1 MHPDQPTTPFEL
13 PPTSSRPKRPKL
25 YGPGRP
31 RVLDDAKRR
40 EICAL
45 IAGGCGLR
53 EAASYVD
60 CSITTI
66 RREAERNPDF
76 EQQLRHS
83 EKHAQLNPLRA
94 MQRAVLTHWRAAAW
108 FLERAYP
115 DRFARHEPSAFG
127 IREARAL
134 MNELI
139 DTVDIEILDKFRA
152 GRLKKSIHQTFDR
165 YIRTASDRR
174 RNARSFRLTM
184 KSTDRDNQVVDPIN
198 ELDIPTPDLDALM
211 KLSQQGVENDSTM
224 PHGEV
229 TAELFADSSET
240 SAQMNSFRS
249 GELESLLARVNPLP
263 QLPIESAAANEPL
276 PPQNSN
282 IR

>member
-1 MHPDQPTTPFEL
+1 MFPDQLATPTDP
-13 PPTSSRPKRPKL
+13 SQISHPKKPKL

-53 EAASYVD
+53 EAAQYVD

-76 EQQLRHS
+76 EQQIRHS

-94 MQRAVLTHWRAAAW
+94 MQRAILTHWRAAAW

-134 MNELI
+134 MNEL
-139 DTVDIEILDKFRA
+139 VDAVEIQILDQFRA
-152 GRLKKSIHQTFDR
+152 GRLKKSIRRSFER
-165 YIRTASDRR
+165 YIRTANDRR
-174 RNARSFRLTM
+174 RNARSFRLEM
-184 KSTDRDNQVVDPIN
+184 KSTESDNQTVDPIN
-198 ELDIPTPDLDALM
+198 EFDIPTPDLDALM
-211 KLSQQGVENDSTM
+211 KLSQPSAGNDLTV
-224 PHGEV
+224 PHADMSSERLADP
-229 TAELFADSSET
+229 TQARAQTCSFRDAEL
-240 SAQMNSFRS
+240 N
-249 GELESLLARVNPLP
+249 SLLARLVPLSP
-263 QLPIESAAANEPL
+263 PPNENTASSETL
-276 PPQNSN
+276 TPPDSN
-282 IR
+282 IQ

>member
-1 MHPDQPTTPFEL
+1 MHPDPIAAQSL
-13 PPTSSRPKRPKL
+13 TSENPRPSKPKL

-94 MQRAVLTHWRAAAW
+94 MQRAILTHWRAAAW

-127 IREARAL
+127 IREARTL

-139 DTVDIEILDKFRA
+139 DTVDIQILDKFRA
-152 GRLKKSIHQTFDR
+152 GRLKKSIHQSFDR
-165 YIRTASDRR
+165 YIRTVNDRR
-174 RNARSFRLTM
+174 RNARSFRLAM
-184 KSTDRDNQVVDPIN
+184 KPTKFDNQASDPIN

-211 KLSQQGVENDSTM
+211 KLSQPGVENDSTM
-224 PHGEV
+224 PRGEV
-229 TAELFADSSET
+229 TAELFAESSET
-240 SAQMNSFRS
+240 RAQTNSFRS
-249 GELESLLARVNPLP
+249 GELESLLARL
-263 QLPIESAAANEPL
+263 SPL
-276 PPQNSN
+276 PPLPSDTAAASESLTPQDSN
-282 IR
+282 IP

>member
-1 MHPDQPTTPFEL
+1 MHHDQPTNPTAASPTPET
-13 PPTSSRPKRPKL
+13 PRPKRPKL

-31 RVLDDAKRR
+31 RILDDGKRR

-53 EAASYVD
+53 EAAQYVD

-94 MQRAVLTHWRAAAW
+94 MQRAILTHWRAAAW

-139 DTVDIEILDKFRA
+139 DTVDVQILNQFYA
-152 GRLKKSIHQTFDR
+152 GQLKKSIHRSFDR
-165 YIRTASDRR
+165 YIRTAKARR
-174 RNARSFRLTM
+174 RNSRSFRLTM
-184 KSTDRDNQVVDPIN
+184 KSPESASQVADLPDD
-198 ELDIPTPDLDALM
+198 LGIPTPDIDALM
-211 KLSQQGVENDSTM
+211 KLAEPRAEVGSEIQQDGGASEPSNHDAQSRLQENSVRDSDLT
-224 PHGEV
+224 G
-229 TAELFADSSET
+229 
-240 SAQMNSFRS
+240 
-249 GELESLLARVNPLP
+249 LLAYLGTLP
-263 QLPIESAAANEPL
+263 Q
-276 PPQNSN
+276 
-282 IR
+282 